1 MNIIFDCC
9 GLLLLYSIIV
19 VTDNVW
25 CTRWQPVTLKVC
37 IAAVAFLT
45 SGLASLCVA
54 SFLSPVGPVGLFA
67 EKKEERRCV
76 KCLYFCP
83 KLRKIRKNH
92 ATFLSANENC
102 FKDGIYF
109 FHVANKKKY
118 KTKWSQ
124 IRVTKRPPYH
134 SGWLWGSGGGSLSS
148 LRPVVER
155 FWVQTRKL
163 LT

>member
-1 MNIIFDCC
+1 MNNIFDCC
-9 GLLLLYSIIV
+9 YTLLLLQWQRSFG
-19 VTDNVW
+19 
-25 CTRWQPVTLKVC
+25 TRWQPVTLKVC

-54 SFLSPVGPVGLFA
+54 SFSSPWPLCW
-67 EKKEERRCV
+67 EKRRTAMRQM
-76 KCLYFCP
+76 F
-83 KLRKIRKNH
+83 I
-92 ATFLSANENC
+92 FLSKASEDSKKSRNLSLCEWKL
-102 FKDGIYF
+102 FQRRYIF
-109 FHVANKKKY
+109 FHVANKMKY

-155 FWVQTRKL
+155 FWIQTRKL